1 MVDGN
6 VGVALGERKLVS
18 SEPLVGADGYFRDI
32 VTLAGGRPI
41 RVRSGFFPIARHK
54 EQRHAGV
61 MNTTASEPESSID
74 AEPADQARPGAG
86 HAGTDLIGGLKD
98 LRRPVDGRLLGGV
111 AAGIARYLGTDVNIV
126 RLVFVALAC
135 LGGAALPLYV
145 AGWLLIPEDG
155 ADQSIVGELF
165 SSLENRSR

>member
-1 MVDGN
+1 
-6 VGVALGERKLVS
+6 
-18 SEPLVGADGYFRDI
+18 
-32 VTLAGGRPI
+32 
-41 RVRSGFFPIARHK
+41 
-54 EQRHAGV
+54 
-61 MNTTASEPESSID
+61 MNTTASEPESSIG
-74 AEPADQARPGAG
+74 AEPADQASSSGGQAG
-86 HAGTDLIGGLKD
+86 PDLIGGLKD

-126 RLVFVALAC
+126 RLVFVALAF